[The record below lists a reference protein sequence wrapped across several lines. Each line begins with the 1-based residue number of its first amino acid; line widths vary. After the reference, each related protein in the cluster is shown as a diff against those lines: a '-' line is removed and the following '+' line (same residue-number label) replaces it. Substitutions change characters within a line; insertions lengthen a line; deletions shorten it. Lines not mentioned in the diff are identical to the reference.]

1 MEKRTCRCG
10 WIRILFCI
18 FLVGFVLVNGLKQN
32 RERVSSVTVLL
43 QEDEEQAFSN
53 VLCSCVRI
61 QGNGYYGSGTIY
73 RITDEQMII
82 VTNRHVLKHYEQGSY
97 VTFFDGKDVE
107 GEVLFLCDDYDL
119 GFLAVEKD
127 AFSEEELTA
136 YGQAVCNMDVYH
148 ELKKNDRFFMVDTAT
163 DVKNPRKYSGEVM
176 SPYKYLEDYGQEMF
190 YGDAYAI
197 EGMSGCGI
205 FDGRGYYLALLSGKT
220 PYNEIAAVPLD
231 VIETE
236 FQKIRR

>member
-1 MEKRTCRCG
+1 MEKRTCRCE
-10 WIRILFCI
+10 WMRILFCI
-18 FLVGFVLVNGLKQN
+18 FLVGFVIVSGLKQN
-32 RERVSSVTVLL
+32 REMAGFVTVLL

-61 QGNGYYGSGTIY
+61 QGKGYYGSGTIY
-73 RITDEQMII
+73 RITDEQLII
-82 VTNRHVLKHYEQGSY
+82 VTNRHVLKHFEQESY
-97 VTFFDGKDVE
+97 VTFFDGKDVK
-107 GEVLFLCDDYDL
+107 GEVLFLSDDYDL
-119 GFLAVEKD
+119 GFLAVEKA

-148 ELKKNDRFFMVDTAT
+148 ELKKNDCFFMVDAAT
-163 DVKNPRKYSGEVM
+163 DIKNPKKHSGEVM
-176 SPYKYLEDYGQEMF
+176 SPYKYLEDYRQEMF

-205 FDGRGYYLALLSGKT
+205 FDERGYYLALLSGGT

-231 VIETE
+231 VIEKE
-236 FQKIRR
+236 FLKIRR